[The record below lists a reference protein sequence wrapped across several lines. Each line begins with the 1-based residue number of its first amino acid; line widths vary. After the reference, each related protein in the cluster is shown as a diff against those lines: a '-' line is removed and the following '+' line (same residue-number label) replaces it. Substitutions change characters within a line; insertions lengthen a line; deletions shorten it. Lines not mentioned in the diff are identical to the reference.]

1 MRKRFT
7 TETYTK
13 SIFMYYKEKKRMA
26 KTECVS
32 IKLSPEEKEK
42 VLRLAADKDWTVSK
56 YLYNLLIK
64 ELMKEDQ

>member
-1 MRKRFT
+1 
-7 TETYTK
+7 
-13 SIFMYYKEKKRMA
+13 MA

-32 IKLSPEEKEK
+32 IKLSPEEKDK